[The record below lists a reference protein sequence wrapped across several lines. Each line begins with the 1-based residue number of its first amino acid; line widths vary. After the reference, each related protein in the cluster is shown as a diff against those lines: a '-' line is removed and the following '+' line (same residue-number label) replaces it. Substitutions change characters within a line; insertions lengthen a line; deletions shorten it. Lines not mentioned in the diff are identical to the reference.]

1 MVREASPQTPE
12 GGARARSSTMTQSP
26 AMLEVALPQLTAASP
41 APLTRSRA
49 SQLFAEHCDYVWN
62 ALRRLGV
69 RHEDLEDLTH
79 DTFVAVYK
87 QWSGYDSGRP
97 LRPWLFGFALRVASD
112 HRRLARH
119 RLEVGAADDEPHDD
133 APNAA
138 DLLLRKEREALAHAA
153 LATVELNRR
162 AVFILHELD
171 GSSVPEIAAA
181 FEIPVAT
188 AYSRLRLAREDFA
201 AAVKRLTLRER

>member
-1 MVREASPQTPE
+1 
-12 GGARARSSTMTQSP
+12 MTQTP
-26 AMLEVALPQLTAASP
+26 AMLEVALPQLADAE
-41 APLTRSRA
+41 AKPLTRARA
-49 SQLFAEHCDYVWN
+49 SELFAENCDYVWN

-87 QWSGYDSGRP
+87 QWAGYDSKRP

-119 RLEVGAADDEPHDD
+119 RFEVSPDDEEQRDD

-138 DLLLRKEREALAHAA
+138 DVLLQKERNAFAHAA
-153 LATVELNRR
+153 LAALELNRR

-171 GSSVPEIAAA
+171 GSTVPEIAAA

>member
-1 MVREASPQTPE
+1 MTQTP
-12 GGARARSSTMTQSP
+12 AI
-26 AMLEVALPQLTAASP
+26 LEAALPQLAEAE
-41 APLTRSRA
+41 APSLTRARA
-49 SQLFAEHCDYVWN
+49 SQVFAEHCDYVWN

-87 QWSGYDSGRP
+87 RWSDYDSNRA

-119 RLEVGAADDEPHDD
+119 RFEVSPADDEQVDD
-133 APNAA
+133 LPNAA
-138 DLLLRKEREALAHAA
+138 DLLLQKEREALAHAA
-153 LATVELNRR
+153 LGSVELNRR

-171 GSSVPEIAAA
+171 GSTVPEIAAA

-201 AAVKRLTLRER
+201 AAVKRLSLRER

>member
-1 MVREASPQTPE
+1 MPQLAEAETSSLTR
-12 GGARARSSTMTQSP
+12 ARAS
-26 AMLEVALPQLTAASP
+26 A
-41 APLTRSRA
+41 
-49 SQLFAEHCDYVWN
+49 LFAEHCDYVWN

-87 QWSGYDSGRP
+87 QWSGYDSSRP

-119 RLEVGAADDEPHDD
+119 RFEASPADHEPHDD

-138 DLLLRKEREALAHAA
+138 ELLLQKERETLAHTALAA
-153 LATVELNRR
+153 VELSRR

-171 GSSVPEIAAA
+171 GSTVPEIAAA
-181 FEIPVAT
+181 FRIPVAT

>member
-1 MVREASPQTPE
+1 
-12 GGARARSSTMTQSP
+12 
-26 AMLEVALPQLTAASP
+26 MLQGALPQLAEAELPS
-41 APLTRSRA
+41 LTRARA

-69 RHEDLEDLTH
+69 RHADLEDLTH

-87 QWSGYDSGRP
+87 QWSGYDAKRP

-119 RLEVGAADDEPHDD
+119 RFEVGASDDDPRDE

-138 DLLLRKEREALAHAA
+138 DVLLQKELEALAHAA
-153 LATVELNRR
+153 LATLDLNRR

-171 GSSVPEIAAA
+171 GSAVPEIAAA

>member
-1 MVREASPQTPE
+1 
-12 GGARARSSTMTQSP
+12 
-26 AMLEVALPQLTAASP
+26 
-41 APLTRSRA
+41 
-49 SQLFAEHCDYVWN
+49 
-62 ALRRLGV
+62 V

-87 QWSGYDSGRP
+87 QWSGYDSKRP

-119 RLEVGAADDEPHDD
+119 RFEVSPADEEPRDD

-138 DLLLRKEREALAHAA
+138 DVLLQKEREALAHAA
-153 LATVELNRR
+153 LGALELNRR

-181 FEIPVAT
+181 FEIPVPT

-201 AAVKRLTLRER
+201 SAVKRLTLRER